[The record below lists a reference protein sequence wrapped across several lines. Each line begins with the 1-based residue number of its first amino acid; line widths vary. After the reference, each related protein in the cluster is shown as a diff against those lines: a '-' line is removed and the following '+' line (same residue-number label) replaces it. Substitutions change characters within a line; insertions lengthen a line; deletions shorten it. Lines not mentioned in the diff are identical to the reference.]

1 MPADQSSPSSDPFY
15 APLREPTFALVWSA
29 IVTSLTATWM
39 HEVGSAWFM
48 RELSDGDPLMV
59 SLVQAAMFL
68 PIMLLSVPM
77 GTLGDMV
84 DRRRF
89 LVLAHAWLI
98 LVLGV
103 VWVLS
108 IRGDMTTGLL
118 IALTVALGIGKAMT
132 LPGFAA
138 LIPSLVSARNLPLGV
153 GLYGMAHNGARVVG
167 PALAGAM
174 LAAVGITTTFG
185 TSLLLLIVALALLLA
200 WRREAASARPR
211 ARGYL
216 AELRTGLSFGARD
229 PAYRLIV
236 ARVIVFFLCAASL
249 HALLPLLVDNAAVF
263 GLAWGLYGAGALAG
277 AALFPMF
284 SRRLQPRQQ
293 LSAGILAHAAIL
305 AGVAVLDAVTLRL
318 ALLLLLGVAWFQV
331 MSSAQLA
338 VQRALPDRLRARGMG
353 LFTSVVMAG
362 FGLGAP
368 IWGLLARSTSPE
380 VGVMSAAALSV
391 VALGLTHH
399 LGMPAQSAGA
409 PPGGPA

>member
-1 MPADQSSPSSDPFY
+1 MPADRHSEYSDPFY
-15 APLREPTFALVWSA
+15 APLREPTFALIWTA
-29 IVTSLTATWM
+29 IVVSLTATWM

-48 RELSDGDPLMV
+48 RELSAGDPFMV

-77 GTLGDMV
+77 GTLGDMR

-89 LVLAHAWLI
+89 LLFAHVWLTLI
-98 LVLGV
+98 L
-103 VWVLS
+103 
-108 IRGDMTTGLL
+108 GLL
-118 IALTVALGIGKAMT
+118 WVFTVRDAMTPDLLIGLTIALGIGKAMT

-167 PALAGAM
+167 PALAGLM
-174 LAAVGITTTFG
+174 LAAVGVAATFG
-185 TSLLLLIVALALLLA
+185 ASWLMMVVALSLLLA
-200 WRREAASARPR
+200 WRRTPAPAQADHLGF
-211 ARGYL
+211 A
-216 AELRTGLSFGARD
+216 AELRAGLRFGVRD
-229 PAYRLIV
+229 PGYRLV
-236 ARVIVFFLCAASL
+236 VSRVIVFFLCAASL
-249 HALLPLLVDNAAVF
+249 HALLPVLVDNAAVF

-284 SRRLQPRQQ
+284 ARRLNPGQQ
-293 LSAGILAHAAIL
+293 LSAGILAHAVIL
-305 AGVAVLDAVTLRL
+305 AGVALLDTVALRL

-338 VQRALPDRLRARGMG
+338 VQRVLPERLRARGMG

-368 IWGLLARSTSPE
+368 VWGLLARWTTPE
-380 VGVMSAAALSV
+380 LGVLSAAALSAA
-391 VALGLTHH
+391 ALGFTHRY
-399 LGMPAQSAGA
+399 GMPLQ
-409 PPGGPA
+409 PAEVTAASND